1 MSMYS
6 FVKEK
11 SKNAYNLMNTYPE
24 FVLNSGNRMA
34 EHKTLKDF
42 EEKYVQN
49 LSPQNYEWFQMQFY
63 QHVDKPGKLTH
74 LRRMKLTMANGLPRF
89 DLSLG

>member
-1 MSMYS
+1 MYS

-49 LSPQNYEWFQMQFY
+49 LSPQNYEWF
-63 QHVDKPGKLTH
+63 
-74 LRRMKLTMANGLPRF
+74 
-89 DLSLG
+89 